1 MNAIISSYL
10 ILAADFILSM
20 IIGTILIKLLLF
32 VAYKNRIFD
41 LPDASRRVHTIPVPR
56 LGGVSFL
63 PTLLIVIAFTV
74 GFLYRLKIMT
84 TPLQDNVL
92 LIRVTYM
99 LGSGLLLYILGIVDD
114 LADLNYKVKF
124 LIQFAASAILVSGG
138 LWLNNLYGLFGIWR
152 IPFYVGMPLT
162 LFLMVLI
169 TNSINMIDGI
179 DGLASGLS
187 IITLGVLSVIFI
199 YELRFIF
206 AMTSVIML
214 GAVVAFWLFNV
225 FGSAEKKTKLY
236 MGDTGAMTLG
246 LVLCF
251 LLVSLCSFKGHNG
264 DTRNCKY
271 FIIVFSSLMI
281 PVLEVARLFFT
292 RICQHK
298 SPFKADLNHIHH
310 RLMRC
315 GLSVRQTR
323 WAILLADIVLILANA
338 GLSIILNV
346 NIILVL
352 DILIYTVAQILIG
365 RKMKHPE
372 SILSA

>member
-1 MNAIISSYL
+1 MNASITSYL
-10 ILAADFILSM
+10 ILSADFILAM

-74 GFLYRLKIMT
+74 GFLYRWKILTSPM
-84 TPLQDNVL
+84 QDNVL
-92 LIRVTYM
+92 LIRVAYM

-124 LIQFAASAILVSGG
+124 LIQIAASAILVSGG

-199 YELRFIF
+199 YERRFIF
-206 AMTSVIML
+206 AMTSLIML
-214 GAVVAFWLFNV
+214 GTVAAFWLFNV
-225 FGSAEKKTKLY
+225 FGSAEKKSKLY

-264 DTRNCKY
+264 YTRNCKY

-281 PVLEVARLFFT
+281 PVLEVVRLFFT
-292 RICQHK
+292 RIIQHK

-315 GLSVRQTR
+315 GLSARQTL
-323 WAILLADIVLILANA
+323 WWILIADVVLILANA

-372 SILSA
+372 SVLSA